1 MSDKNIVVVEKLSK
15 SYGNHLVLDDISYT
29 LPKGEII
36 GLFGPN
42 GCGKSTFMKILT
54 GLIHDYKGTVT
65 INGEKPGA
73 KTKAVVAY
81 LPEQTFVHDWMRNI
95 DAVNYFNDFFD
106 DFNKQKA
113 LEMIERFGLNL
124 KQKAKTMSKG
134 QQEKLLLSLT
144 MSRNADLYI
153 LDEPMGGVDPATR
166 GQILDFIMQNYA
178 GNSSL
183 LISTHLINDL
193 EDVFTHAVF
202 LGNGKVLLNDKVEN
216 ILQDG
221 KSIEDVFKEV
231 FNNVWQTS

>member
-1 MSDKNIVVVEKLSK
+1 MSENNIIVAEGLSK
-15 SYGNHLVLDDISYT
+15 SYGKHLVLDDISFT
-29 LPKGEII
+29 LPRGEVI

-73 KTKAVVAY
+73 MTKAVTAY

-95 DAVNYFNDFFD
+95 DAVDYPDVLILD
-106 DFNKQKA
+106 
-113 LEMIERFGLNL
+113 EPTVGLDP

-134 QQEKLLLSLT
+134 MQEKLLLSLT
-144 MSRNADLYI
+144 MSRDAQLYI

-166 GQILDFIMQNYA
+166 GQILDFIMKNYA
-178 GNSSL
+178 GTSTL

-202 LGNGKVLLNDKVEN
+202 LGNGKVLLNDSVEN

-221 KSIEDVFKEV
+221 KSIEDIFKEV
-231 FNNVWQTS
+231 FSNVW

>member
-1 MSDKNIVVVEKLSK
+1 MSENNIIVAEGLSK
-15 SYGNHLVLDDISYT
+15 SYGKHLVLDDISFT
-29 LPKGEII
+29 LPRGEVI

-54 GLIHDYKGTVT
+54 GLIHDYKGSVT
-65 INGEKPGA
+65 INGEKPGVL
-73 KTKAVVAY
+73 TKAVTAY

-106 DFNKQKA
+106 DFNKEKA
-113 LEMIERFGLNL
+113 LDMIKRFGLDP
-124 KQKAKTMSKG
+124 KQKAKIMSKG
-134 QQEKLLLSLT
+134 MQEKLLLSLT
-144 MSRNADLYI
+144 MSREAELYI

-166 GQILDFIMQNYA
+166 SQILDFIMKNYA
-178 GNSSL
+178 GTSTL

-202 LGNGKVLLNDKVEN
+202 LGNGKVLLNDSVEN

-221 KSIEDVFKEV
+221 KSIEDIFKEV
-231 FNNVWQTS
+231 FSNVW